1 MDICLELYTT
11 PVAFWSV
18 CGIVC
23 AMKTLAD
30 ILRER
35 GYANQ
40 FSCEKLEEITE
51 TPRTLYWGVDPTADS
66 MHVGQLMGMLVLR
79 HFLEHGHKIVLL
91 AGGGTGMIGDPSG
104 RSDERNLLDA
114 ATLNHNVA
122 AIKTQ
127 MAQVFGSDD
136 FEMVDNADWLSKI
149 NLMEFLRDVG
159 KHFTINQMIK
169 KDIVRDRLEK
179 ESPISFT
186 EFSYSLLQGY
196 DFLHLYE
203 HKGCDM
209 QVGGSDQWSNILAGV
224 EFIRRK
230 KERTVYAYTW
240 PLLINK
246 STGRKFGKSEG
257 GAVWLDAKKTDP
269 FTFYQF
275 WVNSDD
281 ADVEEYLLKMTLLSL
296 DEIAEVVGEHKADTS
311 KRVAQKRLAYEVTT
325 IVHGKDVAA
334 AQENVSQV
342 LFGSK
347 ELADLSDKEIKLLAN
362 TVTQKV
368 SIGGTVVEALD
379 DSNLA
384 SSKREARHFI
394 SNGAIKL
401 NGVKIEDEDR
411 EFTKDDFTHGIA
423 LLQRGKQKK
432 LVLQLV

>member
-1 MDICLELYTT
+1 
-11 PVAFWSV
+11 
-18 CGIVC
+18 
-23 AMKTLAD
+23 MKTLAD
-30 ILRER
+30 IVRER

-51 TPRTLYWGVDPTADS
+51 TRHTLYWGVDPTADS
-66 MHVGQLMGMLVLR
+66 MHIGQLMGMLVLR

-91 AGGGTGMIGDPSG
+91 AGGGTGMVGDPSG
-104 RSDERNLLDA
+104 RNDERNLLDA
-114 ATLNHNVA
+114 ETVARNVA
-122 AIKTQ
+122 ALKKQ

-136 FEMVDNADWLSKI
+136 FEMVDNAEWLGKI
-149 NLMEFLRDVG
+149 NLMEFLRDIG

-203 HKGCDM
+203 SKGCDM

-224 EFIRRK
+224 DFIRRK
-230 KERTVYAYTW
+230 KDTAVYAFTW
-240 PLLINK
+240 PLLVNK

-257 GAVWLDAKKTDP
+257 GAVWLDPKKTDP

-275 WVNSDD
+275 WINADD

-296 DEIAEVVGEHKADTS
+296 EEIKAIMEGHKQDPS
-311 KRVAQKRLAYEVTT
+311 RRVAQKRLAVEVTT
-325 IVHGKDVAA
+325 IVHGKELAE
-334 AQENVSQV
+334 AQEKLSQV
-342 LFGSK
+342 LFGSA
-347 ELADLSDKEIKLLAN
+347 ELSDLSEEEIAMLRQSPES
-362 TVTQKV
+362 QKV
-368 SIGGTVVEALD
+368 SVGGTVVDALD
-379 DSNLA
+379 ESNLA

-401 NGVKIEDEDR
+401 NGVKVENEDR
-411 EFTKDDFTHGIA
+411 EFTADDFTHGIG